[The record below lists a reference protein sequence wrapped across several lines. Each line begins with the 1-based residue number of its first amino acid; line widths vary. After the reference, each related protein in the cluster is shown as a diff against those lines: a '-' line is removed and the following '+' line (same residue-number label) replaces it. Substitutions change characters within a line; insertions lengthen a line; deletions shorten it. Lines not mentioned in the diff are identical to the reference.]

1 MGEKISTKNYFFL
14 NREKNISKKIIIK
27 KTKQKTNEE
36 PAAKVSAH
44 SRLGEFVRGPASPRG
59 HNENNKKGNKIK

>member
-1 MGEKISTKNYFFL
+1 MK
-14 NREKNISKKIIIK
+14 KKIIIK

>member
-27 KTKQKTNEE
+27 KKQKTNEE
-36 PAAKVSAH
+36 PAAKVSAL
-44 SRLGEFVRGPASPRG
+44 SRLGEFVRVPASPRG